1 MDKLSMKS
9 PDLTARNIEQMA
21 ELFPQLV
28 TETIGEDGKLKKA
41 IDFELLKQELSD
53 ALVEGDKER
62 YQLTWPG
69 KKEAILNANTPI
81 DKTLRPVKEDSV
93 NWDTT
98 ENLYIEGDNLE
109 VLKLLQESYLGK
121 VKCIYIDPPY
131 NTGKDFV
138 YNDNFRASNLDYI
151 ENSGQITGSG
161 ERLFKNL
168 ETNGSFHSDWLSM
181 IYSRMKISKNLLS
194 NDGCIAVHIDEN
206 EAFNLKKVLEE
217 TYGPSN
223 FLGEII
229 WDKGNPKGDS
239 TGIAYQHEVLL
250 IYAKNIDEFIEKNP
264 LVRSKKNATKILS
277 KAKNLFSRIGKV
289 EHPEVIKKVM
299 KDFDFPTEFFESYK
313 VPISLERVNKEFSD
327 WIRKQ
332 NFSGGEIAY
341 SNIDETGQVYQA
353 VSMAWPNKKKA
364 PDEYFIPLVHPVTQ
378 QNCPVPDKGWRN
390 PPQTMRHLQ
399 DRGLILFGKDEKTQ
413 PRRKYLLSE
422 NMSENIPSILYYG
435 ASDDALFKEFDLNFD
450 NPKPYKFSA
459 ELLKSFVADVNGVFL
474 DFFSGSATTAHAV
487 MQLNAEDGGNRK
499 YIMVQVPEQ
508 TPETSEA
515 RKAGYSN
522 ICEIGKERIRRA
534 AKKIQTET
542 GADID
547 YGFRVYRTDS
557 SNMKD
562 IYYTPDKLGQAD
574 LLDLTDNIKE
584 DRTGEDL
591 LIQVMLEKGL
601 PLSLPME
608 SKAIDGCTVHY
619 VAGNSLVACFD
630 GHIPSS
636 LLQRI
641 AQEDKPLRFVCRDA
655 SFADDS
661 ARINVEEIFKLFSPT
676 TDIQVL

>member
-1 MDKLSMKS
+1 MEKLSMKS
-9 PDLTARNIEQMA
+9 PDLTVRNIKQMA

-28 TETIGEDGKLKKA
+28 TETIGEDGKLRKA

-53 ALVEGDKER
+53 VLVEGDKER

-69 KKEAILNANTPI
+69 KKEAILNANMPI
-81 DKTLRPVKEDSV
+81 DKALRPVKEDSV

-138 YNDNFRASNLDYI
+138 YKDDYSQMN
-151 ENSGQITGSG
+151 EEYLEESGQIDEFSN
-161 ERLFKNL
+161 RLIENPTSL
-168 ETNGSFHSDWLSM
+168 GRFHSNWITMMYARLKVA
-181 IYSRMKISKNLLS
+181 RNLLRS
-194 NDGCIAVHIDEN
+194 DGIIFMSIDDSEID
-206 EAFNLKKVLEE
+206 NLKKIAHEIFGAHNFIAVLV
-217 TYGPSN
+217 
-223 FLGEII
+223 
-229 WDKGNPKGDS
+229 WDKNRKNDAKYFSVGHEYMLVYFKNVQTMIDQDVFFRAPKEGIEEVREEFEKLKQIHNGDWALINAGLKKLYSSWDKEDERRPLARYTKVDELGPYRDDGNISWPGGGGPK
-239 TGIAYQHEVLL
+239 YEVL
-250 IYAKNIDEFIEKNP
+250 
-264 LVRSKKNATKILS
+264 
-277 KAKNLFSRIGKV
+277 
-289 EHPEVIKKVM
+289 HPITNK
-299 KDFDFPTEFFESYK
+299 PCK
-313 VPISLERVNKEFSD
+313 VPDS
-327 WIRKQ
+327 
-332 NFSGGEIAY
+332 
-341 SNIDETGQVYQA
+341 
-353 VSMAWPNKKKA
+353 
-364 PDEYFIPLVHPVTQ
+364 
-378 QNCPVPDKGWRN
+378 GWRFPN
-390 PPQTMRHLQ
+390 PIRMQEEIDNGRVV
-399 DRGLILFGKDEKTQ
+399 FGSDEKTL
-413 PRRKYLLSE
+413 PRIRRNLFQ
-422 NMSENIPSILYYG
+422 
-435 ASDDALFKEFDLNFD
+435 SDRQVMRSVHFSYAQTATLEFNKLFEDKRIFD
-450 NPKPYKFSA
+450 NPKHFGDIKKLIEYI
-459 ELLKSFVADVNGVFL
+459 ETEDNDLIL

-499 YIMVQVPEQ
+499 YIMVQIPES

-515 RKAGYSN
+515 HKAGYST

-574 LLDLTDNIKE
+574 LLDLADNIKE

-630 GHIPSS
+630 VDIPSS

-641 AQEDKPLRFVCRDA
+641 AQGDKPLRFVCRDA

-661 ARINVEEIFKLFSPT
+661 ARINVEETFKLFSPT

>member
-1 MDKLSMKS
+1 MQKLNMKS

-28 TETIGEDGKLKKA
+28 TETLGEDGKLKKA

-53 ALVEGDKER
+53 VLVEGDKER

-131 NTGKDFV
+131 NTGNDFV
-138 YNDNFRASNLDYI
+138 YRDDYS
-151 ENSGQITGSG
+151 ESVEEYVKESGQIT
-161 ERLFKNL
+161 EDKEKLFKNTD
-168 ETNGSFHSDWLSM
+168 TNGRFHSDWLNM
-181 IYSRMKISKNLLS
+181 IYPRLRIARDLLVDDGVIFIS
-194 NDGCIAVHIDEN
+194 IDDN
-206 EAFNLKKVLEE
+206 EIENLKKICNEV
-217 TYGPSN
+217 
-223 FLGEII
+223 FGEQNAIGTVVQNKQNAKN
-229 WDKGNPKGDS
+229 DTTDLQRN
-239 TGIAYQHEVLL
+239 HEFIL
-250 IYAKNIDEFIEKNP
+250 IY
-264 LVRSKKNATKILS
+264 RKKTRYDGGTKILPTIIKRVYKTRDVFEEDGHYFYINDSITTRGEGGTLSTRPNLGYTVYFNPITNEKIAICDYDIS
-277 KAKNLFSRIGKV
+277 KAKTAVQYEDLYITREDLISMGYVAIRPPKVRGQLGVWTWALEKFNSEKRNIIITGKPGSYSVKKRTFVRPENVSKVDGKLTYIDSDNTNARSIWDYSTNNGTIALNDTMGNSNVFDNAKNLEMLI
-289 EHPEVIKKVM
+289 EC
-299 KDFDFPTEFFESYK
+299 
-313 VPISLERVNKEFSD
+313 
-327 WIRKQ
+327 IR
-332 NFSGGEIAY
+332 
-341 SNIDETGQVYQA
+341 
-353 VSMAWPNKKKA
+353 
-364 PDEYFIPLVHPVTQ
+364 L
-378 QNCPVPDKGWRN
+378 VPD
-390 PPQTMRHLQ
+390 
-399 DRGLILFGKDEKTQ
+399 DELI
-413 PRRKYLLSE
+413 
-422 NMSENIPSILYYG
+422 
-435 ASDDALFKEFDLNFD
+435 
-450 NPKPYKFSA
+450 
-459 ELLKSFVADVNGVFL
+459 VL

-508 TPETSEA
+508 TPESSEA
-515 RKAGYSN
+515 HKAGYST

-562 IYYTPDKLGQAD
+562 IYYTPDKLGQGD

-608 SKAIDGCTVHY
+608 SKAIDGCTIHY
-619 VAGNSLVACFD
+619 VAGNSLIACFD
-630 GHIPSS
+630 TDIPSS

>member
-1 MDKLSMKS
+1 MEKLSMKS

-28 TETIGEDGKLKKA
+28 TETIGEDGKLRKA

-53 ALVEGDKER
+53 VLVEGDKER

-131 NTGKDFV
+131 NTGNDFV
-138 YNDNFRASNLDYI
+138 YRDDYS
-151 ENSGQITGSG
+151 ESVEEYLEESGQVTEEG
-161 ERLFKNL
+161 RLFKNTD
-168 ETNGSFHSDWLSM
+168 TNGRFHSDWLTM
-181 IYSRMKISKNLLS
+181 IYARLKVARTLLAEDGVLFIS
-194 NDGCIAVHIDEN
+194 IDD
-206 EAFNLKKVLEE
+206 
-217 TYGPSN
+217 
-223 FLGEII
+223 GEIHQLRKVC
-229 WDKGNPKGDS
+229 DDVFGAGNFRNHIL
-239 TGIAYQHEVLL
+239 TGRRIKSLNSQFAGNGLRTLNIGFEYVLV
-250 IYAKNIDEFIEKNP
+250 YAKN
-264 LVRSKKNATKILS
+264 
-277 KAKNLFSRIGKV
+277 
-289 EHPEVIKKVM
+289 
-299 KDFDFPTEFFESYK
+299 ESF
-313 VPISLERVNKEFSD
+313 LMRAL
-327 WIRKQ
+327 R
-332 NFSGGEIAY
+332 
-341 SNIDETGQVYQA
+341 
-353 VSMAWPNKKKA
+353 MKKA
-364 PDEYFIPLVHPVTQ
+364 
-378 QNCPVPDKGWRN
+378 NASSKGRWDVFWSNADR
-390 PPQTMRHLQ
+390 PTMRYEVLGFTPTSGQ
-399 DRGLILFGKDEKTQ
+399 WRYSKEKADIAIANYQLYMNEYSAKMTLEEYWKTNGENQQFIRRIVNGTGKNGGVQ
-413 PRRKYLLSE
+413 HWVPPSE
-422 NMSENIPSILYYG
+422 TSLRTSNWLDIEVSQIH
-435 ASDDALFKEFDLNFD
+435 KEINLPFD
-450 NPKPYKFSA
+450 NPKSKDLIL
-459 ELLKSFVADVNGVFL
+459 ELMKLANTEKDSFIL

-499 YIMVQVPEQ
+499 YIMVQVPEP

-515 RKAGYSN
+515 HKAGYST

-574 LLDLTDNIKE
+574 LLDLADNIKE

-608 SKAIDGCTVHY
+608 SKVIDGCTVHH